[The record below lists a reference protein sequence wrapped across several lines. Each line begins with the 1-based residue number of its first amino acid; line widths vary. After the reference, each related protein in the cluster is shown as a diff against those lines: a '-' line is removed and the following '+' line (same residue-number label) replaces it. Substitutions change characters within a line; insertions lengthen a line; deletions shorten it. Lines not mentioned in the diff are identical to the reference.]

1 MNILIQCEYKL
12 DESEIEEMLLLWLK
26 NKKQITEFIKNNLDV
41 SVLDN
46 NLSNGD
52 VLDVFYT
59 KAEEGLFEWNT
70 R

>member
-1 MNILIQCEYKL
+1 MNRKL
-12 DESEIEEMLLLWLK
+12 KKCCFSDLKTK

-59 KAEEGLFEWNT
+59 KAEEGLFE
-70 R
+70 